1 MVSQGKWFRRGS
13 GFAGEMVSQG
23 KWYRRGNGLAGE
35 VVSQGKWFL
44 VTLANI
50 FVIIIVEKQITYNE
64 KASDTTIKI
73 FLRN

>member
-1 MVSQGKWFRRGS
+1 MVSRGKWFRRGS
-13 GFAGEMVSQG
+13 GIAGEM
-23 KWYRRGNGLAGE
+23 
-35 VVSQGKWFL
+35 VSQGKWFL
-44 VTLANI
+44 VTLGNI

>member
-13 GFAGEMVSQG
+13 GFVGEMVSQG
-23 KWYRRGNGLAGE
+23 KWYRRGNGFAGE

-44 VTLANI
+44 VTLGNI
-50 FVIIIVEKQITYNE
+50 FVIMKNTYNE